1 MLSVFNIVIFKSSK
15 LVEALLFLEKIRIIH
30 LGEHILFSK
39 CKDRRLSYFLYTLD
53 LKPNNIVFA
62 KAEKENLNI
71 KIIDFGLA
79 KDLAE
84 EDDIP
89 ISTCGTPEFTSPEVI
104 ECGYASNK
112 SDLWSL
118 GVIVYMLTSGGVSPF
133 YCR

>member
-1 MLSVFNIVIFKSSK
+1 MIVIFKSFK
-15 LVEALLFLEKIRIIH
+15 LVEALLFLEKMRIIH
-30 LGEHILFSK
+30 LGEHIIK
-39 CKDRRLSYFLYTLD
+39 EKRKVWRRAPFILLYTLD

-62 KAEKENLNI
+62 KAEMENLNI

-104 ECGYASNK
+104 ECGYASHK

>member
-1 MLSVFNIVIFKSSK
+1 M
-15 LVEALLFLEKIRIIH
+15 
-30 LGEHILFSK
+30 
-39 CKDRRLSYFLYTLD
+39 YTLD

-104 ECGYASNK
+104 ECGYASHK

-118 GVIVYMLTSGGVSPF
+118 GVIVYMLTTGGVSPF